1 MLGLWSKGLIASN
14 DKAGNGYLIFMDNSG
29 YKLAATESYVLYTRD
44 FRSYKVNKLES
55 NASYL
60 ASTVLNGQTLV
71 WMRTYKGSYTNSPTG
86 QSKYEDVIY
95 KVNEDLNFETV
106 LSGRIAEENSVIADL
121 NNNESGFASNGKLC
135 IGSERYLGGGKA
147 YSSSDFVNWSLLPGH
162 SSDQVSTP
170 LYKDGV
176 LYVVSGTGN
185 GNCVVMRSHD
195 GISWSK
201 SNVLDY
207 SRSGFTKYLDACD
220 SFFIITAGD
229 STENYRTTRC
239 SVSSDGVQWVD
250 RNLPISMAA
259 YPLAGK
265 DFVLLYEGTTSNFVK
280 VTDLDSFSAVSPTF
294 DGEPYNSIGDINENH
309 TFSSID
315 GGERIIVIPCAGGKV
330 YVSSDG
336 VTFTSIGEIPLS
348 LKPGES
354 LISSGVCKGILE
366 L

>member
-1 MLGLWSKGLIASN
+1 MLGLWSKGLITSN

-29 YKLAATESYVLYTRD
+29 AKLAATESYVLYTRD
-44 FRSYKVNKLES
+44 FRSYKVTKLES

-71 WMRTYKGSYTNSPTG
+71 WMHTYKGSYTDSYLS

-95 KVNEDLNFETV
+95 KVNDDLNFETV
-106 LSGRIAEENSVIADL
+106 LSGRIAEENSVVADL
-121 NNNESGFASNGKLC
+121 NNNVSGFASNGKLC
-135 IGSERYLGGGKA
+135 IGSERYRTGGKA
-147 YSSSDFVNWSLLPGH
+147 YSSSDFINWSLLSGH

-176 LYVVSGTGN
+176 FYVVSGTGDS
-185 GNCVVMRSHD
+185 NCVVMRSHD

-201 SNVLDY
+201 SNVLGY
-207 SRSGFTKYLDACD
+207 REAGFTKHLGACD
-220 SFFIITAGD
+220 SFFIITAGAYTEGD
-229 STENYRTTRC
+229 STTRC

-259 YPLAGK
+259 YPIAGK
-265 DFVLLYEGTTSNFVK
+265 DFVLLHENDTSNFVK
-280 VTDLDSFSAVSPTF
+280 VTDLDSFSVVSPTF
-294 DGEPYNSIGDINENH
+294 DGEPYNSIVDTNVDHVFI
-309 TFSSID
+309 SID
-315 GGERIIVIPCAGGKV
+315 GGERIISIPYAGGKV
-330 YVSSDG
+330 YESSDG

-354 LISSGVCKGILE
+354 IDLAGVCKGILE

>member
-29 YKLAATESYVLYTRD
+29 IKLAATESYVLYTRD
-44 FRSYKVNKLES
+44 FRSYKVTKLES
-55 NASYL
+55 NVSYL

-71 WMRTYKGSYTNSPTG
+71 WMRTYKGSYTNNYTS

-106 LSGRIAEENSVIADL
+106 LSGRIAAENSVVADL
-121 NNNESGFASNGKLC
+121 NNNGSGFASNGKLC
-135 IGSERYLGGGKA
+135 IGSERYRAGGKA

-176 LYVVSGTGN
+176 FYVVSGTGN

-195 GISWSK
+195 GISWSN
-201 SNVLDY
+201 SNVLGY
-207 SRSGFTKYLDACD
+207 RGAGFTKYLDACD
-220 SFFIITAGD
+220 SFFIITAGA
-229 STENYRTTRC
+229 STENDRTTRC

-259 YPLAGK
+259 YPIAGK
-265 DFVLLYEGTTSNFVK
+265 DFVLLHEVYTSNFVK
-280 VTDLDSFSAVSPTF
+280 VTDLDSFSTVSPTF
-294 DGEPYNSIGDINENH
+294 DGEPYNSIGNDNADH

-315 GGERIIVIPCAGGKV
+315 GGERIIVIPYAGGKV

-354 LISSGVCKGILE
+354 LITSGVCKGILE

>member
-29 YKLAATESYVLYTRD
+29 SKLAATESYVLYTRD
-44 FRSYKVNKLES
+44 FRSYKVTKLES
-55 NASYL
+55 NVSYL

-71 WMRTYKGSYTNSPTG
+71 WMRTYKGSYTNNYDS

-106 LSGRIAEENSVIADL
+106 LSGRIAAENSVVADL
-121 NNNESGFASNGKLC
+121 NNNASGFASNGKLC
-135 IGSERYLGGGKA
+135 IGSERYRAGGKA

-176 LYVVSGTGN
+176 FYVVSGTGN
-185 GNCVVMRSHD
+185 SNCVVMRSHD
-195 GISWSK
+195 GISWSN
-201 SNVLDY
+201 SNVLGY
-207 SRSGFTKYLDACD
+207 RRAGFTMYLDACD

-229 STENYRTTRC
+229 FTENDRTTRC

-259 YPLAGK
+259 YPIAGK
-265 DFVLLYEGTTSNFVK
+265 DFVLLHEVYTSNFVK
-280 VTDLDSFSAVSPTF
+280 VTDLDSFSTVSPTF
-294 DGEPYNSIGDINENH
+294 DGEPYNSIGNANEDH

-315 GGERIIVIPCAGGKV
+315 GGERIIVIPYAGGKV

-348 LKPGES
+348 LKPGED
-354 LISSGVCKGILE
+354 LLPSGVCKGILE